1 MIYTKN
7 RYPDA
12 MKDLPEEVRNKAIQ
26 IANFLI
32 HDGDI
37 RLHEDIIIAGAI
49 RDAKKWARENNPD
62 DDS

>member
-26 IANFLI
+26 IANSII
-32 HDGDI
+32 HDGDT
-37 RLHEDIIIAGAI
+37 RLHEDIIITGAI
-49 RDAKKWARENNPD
+49 REAKKWARENNPD
-62 DDS
+62 HDK